1 MDIYPHLEQQ
11 LSAIERVMEKDLDGE
26 DRRVYGMLGPFLKR
40 GGKRIRPALCL
51 LSCAAAGGRYEDAIV
66 PAAIIELFHNFTLI
80 HDDIEDQSQ
89 FRRGEPTLHIQHGT
103 AIALNSGDALYTLL
117 WRRLVSLEMPPRR
130 LVGLQMLYA
139 EAFKRVVDGQGIEL
153 DWIKGGRFDVDEKE
167 YLAMIGGKTSA
178 LMGLSCE
185 AGASLAGGGKRLRG
199 KLRAYGESLGSAF
212 QIQDDV
218 LNLTGEFD
226 KYKKEIGGDISE
238 GKRTLMVVHFLRNAD
253 KPARERLVKILS
265 SHTQEK
271 GEIDE
276 AISMLRGSGSIEFA
290 KDRAKRLVE
299 EAKRQVLGLPD
310 SKDKESLLK
319 LADYVVS
326 RDL

>member
-1 MDIYPHLEQQ
+1 MEIYPHLDSR
-11 LSAIERVMEKDLDGE
+11 LSEIERIMEKDLAGE
-26 DRRVYGMLGPFLKR
+26 DQRVYGMLGPFLKR

-51 LSCAAAGGRYEDAIV
+51 LSCAVAGGRYGDALV

-89 FRRGEPTLHIQHGT
+89 FRRGEPTLHIQLGT

-130 LVGLQMLYA
+130 LVALQMLYA
-139 EAFKRVVDGQGIEL
+139 EAFKRVVDGQGVEL
-153 DWIKGGRFDVDEKE
+153 DWIRKGRFDVGENE
-167 YLAMIGGKTSA
+167 YLDMISGKTSA
-178 LMGLSCE
+178 LIGLSCE
-185 AGASLAGGGKRLRG
+185 AGVAVAGGGKRLRA
-199 KLRAYGESLGSAF
+199 KMRSYGETIGSAF

-218 LNLTGEFD
+218 LNLTGEFE

-238 GKRTLMVVHFLRNAD
+238 GKRTLMVVHYLRNSQGTE
-253 KPARERLVKILS
+253 RERFIRILS
-265 SHTQEK
+265 SHTSER
-271 GEIDE
+271 GEVDE
-276 AISMLRGSGSIEFA
+276 AIRLLRESGSIDFA
-290 KDRAKRLVE
+290 KDRARKLVE
-299 EAKRQVLGLPD
+299 DAKRQISSLPA
-310 SKDKESLLK
+310 SADKESLIR